1 MHFVIY
7 CDCNCLHFAARC
19 AWSKTK
25 CLAKGIRPER
35 RHQSP
40 LAIPRA
46 RLPPLC
52 PEVCFLSAA
61 SLYLHCQ
68 AHLAA
73 RGNSCLQDKGS
84 TVQQS
89 RCFVPQAWGKHTDI
103 YSYLHCI
110 LQSTGCLYRD
120 LNLPHFLQSTKEKFH
135 PLACSCLEV
144 SGFKRAQGSVTRIK
158 SSQEPVSP

>member
-1 MHFVIY
+1 MHFVI
-7 CDCNCLHFAARC
+7 CGDGDRLHFTARC

-25 CLAKGIRPER
+25 RLAKGIHPER
-35 RHQSP
+35 LHQSP

-68 AHLAA
+68 EHLAA

-84 TVQQS
+84 TVQQPCCS
-89 RCFVPQAWGKHTDI
+89 PGLGKGMQAF
-103 YSYLHCI
+103 I
-110 LQSTGCLYRD
+110 LIFIVFC
-120 LNLPHFLQSTKEKFH
+120 K
-135 PLACSCLEV
+135 
-144 SGFKRAQGSVTRIK
+144 AQAVFT
-158 SSQEPVSP
+158 ET

>member
-1 MHFVIY
+1 MHFVICCE
-7 CDCNCLHFAARC
+7 CDRLHFTARS
-19 AWSKTK
+19 AWSKTER
-25 CLAKGIRPER
+25 LAKGIRPER
-35 RHQSP
+35 LHQPP

-52 PEVCFLSAA
+52 PEVCFLRAA

-68 AHLAA
+68 AHLAT

-89 RCFVPQAWGKHTDI
+89 RCSPGMGEGTQAF

-120 LNLPHFLQSTKEKFH
+120 LNLTHFLHSTKEKFH
-135 PLACSCLEV
+135 SLAGSCLEV
-144 SGFKRAQGSVTRIK
+144 SGFKRAQGSVTQMERSRK
-158 SSQEPVSP
+158 PVSP